1 MKPTYHFLL
10 SSIAILLAGCGAR
23 EEEPP
28 KPVVEV
34 QTVKVHTEDVQL
46 TVSAPATVF
55 GRQQAN
61 ISARITAPIR
71 QLRVRKG
78 DTVSAGQVLVELDNR
93 DLLAQQEEAA
103 SAAKE
108 AETSFQ
114 RLKLGTLPADIE
126 RARGQVAI
134 AEAALNQAQ
143 KFYDR
148 RKHLY
153 DQGAI
158 PHRELLV
165 TETDLAQAK
174 TNYEVARKSL
184 DLLENQSRERDL
196 SIARSKVEQ
205 ANARLA
211 QIRAQLEFTEIRSPF
226 SGVVTEQYMF
236 PGDMAKPDAPIISV
250 MDLSVAVARAQVPD
264 EEAYRIRTGAACRF
278 IPSDGGGKAFG
289 GRVSVVNQ
297 AVDPARR
304 TVEVWCE
311 IPNADGRLRAGAF
324 GQTAIVTGMAPGSV
338 VAPLPAVQLVEGSHR
353 GWVMLASDKGV
364 AVKRE
369 VETGEIFDGK
379 IQIKAGL
386 SAGESV
392 IVQGVYGLAD
402 GAPIRLK
409 EGKQK

>member
-1 MKPTYHFLL
+1 MKPICCFLL
-10 SSIAILLAGCGAR
+10 SFMAIFLAGCGAH
-23 EEEPP
+23 EEESA

-34 QTVKVHTEDVQL
+34 QAVKVHTEDVKL
-46 TVSAPATVF
+46 TVRAPATIF

-71 QLRVRKG
+71 KLRVRKG
-78 DTVSAGQVLVELDNR
+78 DTVNAGQVLVELDNR
-93 DLLAQQEEAA
+93 DLVAQQEEAA
-103 SAAKE
+103 SAAGE
-108 AETSFQ
+108 AEASFQ

-143 KFYDR
+143 KFYER
-148 RKHLY
+148 RKHLFE
-153 DQGAI
+153 QGAI
-158 PHRELLV
+158 PHRDLLV
-165 TETDLAQAK
+165 SETDLAQAR
-174 TNYEVARKSL
+174 TNYEVAHKSL

-196 SIARSKVEQ
+196 FIARSKVEQ
-205 ANARLA
+205 ASARLA
-211 QIRAQLEFTEIRSPF
+211 QINAQLAFSEIRSPF

-236 PGDMAKPDAPIISV
+236 PGDMAKPDAPIISI
-250 MDLSVAVARAQVPD
+250 MDLSVAVARTQVPD
-264 EEAYRIRTGAACRF
+264 EEASRIRTGAACSF
-278 IPSDGGGKAFG
+278 IPSDGDGKAFA

-304 TVEVWCE
+304 TIEVWCE
-311 IPNADGRLRAGAF
+311 IPNPEGRLRAGAF
-324 GQTAIVTGMAPGSV
+324 GQTAIVTGIAPGSV
-338 VAPLPAVQLVEGSHR
+338 VAPLPAVQRVEGSNK
-353 GWVMLASDKGV
+353 GWVMLASEKGV

-392 IVQGVYGLAD
+392 IVQGVYGLPE
-402 GAPIRLK
+402 GTPIRLK
-409 EGKQK
+409 EGAQK